1 MRNIRNLIVLLLA
14 SIWGLSILPASIAA
28 ENQATITAIGFSKNT
43 LAVTADKKIVVE
55 VSKRSDPP
63 RLVVDVKS
71 AVLSAKL
78 LQGKGQYT
86 QDVNGETVKTIRA
99 SSNFGLTPS
108 TRIVLDL
115 TNGADFKVTKNNAGV
130 VSIALSPAK
139 DISAPV
145 AAAAPAPV
153 VTPAPAAASSPAA
166 PKPAVEPVVV
176 QPTAAAAEETPKPRG
191 ILTPS
196 EPEKVT
202 LAPEASPAAEAQPT
216 PQPVAEQPQAMVPQQ
231 ATPIQAKNINFEEQ
245 YSTENPVF
253 VTINLKDADIRDVLQ
268 VFAQKAKLNLMLDP
282 SVTGSI
288 TLNLKEVPL
297 NDAMNLILKLN
308 DLEARKVGNTLIV
321 ATRSVFQ
328 SKNLDTTVAKNFRL
342 NNAKADDAA
351 KFIKDSL
358 PQGSKATVV
367 ADNRTSSIIVT
378 GTQEELDKID
388 NIIKTIDTRAQQVL
402 IQVKLIDLN
411 AQDSQALGVKYGIQ
425 QGMGAG
431 GFNGPTTGIGLGAP
445 RSTDQASITFSSL
458 ANLTSAF
465 SAELDALVKVNK
477 AKILANPSVATQDS
491 QRATINI
498 TQGVVTGETAVQTQG
513 AGTTSQL
520 QITPVGIKLD
530 ILPKIDH
537 EGFITMELKPA
548 LSVRGDSPGLTPI
561 TKVPFYTIN
570 ERTATT
576 TLRVKNGETIVVG
589 GLTQEEKVTVDTKL
603 PLLGD
608 IPLLGGLFKNTTET
622 TRNADVILLVT
633 PFLVSDVTDDNA
645 RDAMDKARKPLSQY
659 H

>member
-14 SIWGLSILPASIAA
+14 SIWGLSMLPVSVAA
-28 ENQATITAIGFSKNT
+28 ENQATITAIGFSKNN

-55 VSKRSDPP
+55 VSRRSDPP

-71 AVLSAKL
+71 AVLSTKL
-78 LQGKGQYT
+78 LQGKGQYIVN
-86 QDVNGETVKTIRA
+86 VNGEMVKTIRA
-99 SSNFGLTPS
+99 SSNFGLAPS

-115 TNGADFKVTKNNAGV
+115 ANGADFNVSKNNTAA
-130 VSIALSPAK
+130 VSIALSPGK
-139 DISAPV
+139 GSVAPA
-145 AAAAPAPV
+145 AAAAPAPA
-153 VTPAPAAASSPAA
+153 VTPEPAAAPVAAA
-166 PKPAVEPVVV
+166 PKPVEEPVVV
-176 QPTAAAAEETPKPRG
+176 QPTAATAEETPKPRG
-191 ILTPS
+191 ILIKPS

-202 LAPEASPAAEAQPT
+202 IAPEASPAAEAQPA
-216 PQPVAEQPQAMVPQQ
+216 PQPVAEQPMVPQQ

-245 YSTENPVF
+245 YSTENPIF

-321 ATRSVFQ
+321 ATRTVFQ
-328 SKNLDTTVAKNFRL
+328 AKNLDTTVAKNFRL

-378 GTQEELDKID
+378 GTQEELDKVD

-445 RSTDQASITFSSL
+445 RSTDQASITFNTL

-537 EGFITMELKPA
+537 EGYITMELKPA

-576 TLRVKNGETIVVG
+576 VLRVKNGETIVVG

-603 PLLGD
+603 PFLGD

-633 PFLVSDVTDDNA
+633 PYLVSDVTDDNA
-645 RDAMDKARKPLSQY
+645 RDAMEKARKPLSQY